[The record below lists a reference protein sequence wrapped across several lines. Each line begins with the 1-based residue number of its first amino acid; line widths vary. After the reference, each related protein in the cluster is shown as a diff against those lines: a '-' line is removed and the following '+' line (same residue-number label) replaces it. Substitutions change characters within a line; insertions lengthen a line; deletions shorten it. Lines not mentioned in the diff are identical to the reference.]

1 MTGPGRTGAGGAST
15 VAQPRPAGSGFTR
28 QAATWP
34 APVRPSLRRALA
46 RLAGRDLATAAHVA
60 SLAGAIAFWAW
71 LDRGLWFFG
80 DEWDFLVSRGLGYP
94 PGSVHGIW
102 FPHNEHWS
110 TLPILAWRALYSL
123 WHLSSYWPY
132 LGLLLAVQALTVHL
146 AWRACRRAGASPWVS
161 TAAALMLGFLGAGA
175 EDFGWAFQVGF
186 VGSVAFG
193 LLAFDLLDRPGSPA
207 VRPGSPGSRP
217 QPAPAERLGVP
228 APAEGQPSPR
238 GSGVRTL
245 LPANRSGEAVPVE
258 GQRLPRHFALPAVL
272 PEARDVAVSA
282 ALLASLM
289 CSTIGDAM
297 VVGAAVL
304 AFARLPKA
312 RALRLLW
319 PPTACYV
326 VWFFG
331 VGRLGIAAH
340 SDHFDL
346 STFTSLPGYVWEG
359 LSTALGRAFNFD
371 AAGAALLVGLAAWVA
386 WRARRLWAE
395 RPALIALCASALT
408 FYALAAVGRD
418 AGGGPTASRYVY
430 VVFAILLPVVAVV
443 LDGGGRWGWAPAR
456 VAAVGLLVLSTL
468 GNVGQA
474 RAFTSARTALT
485 TRLKTQLE
493 AVGELVAGGTADV
506 SGPGAAPVPGD
517 PNLQVADI
525 AQLERARFLPKPHLG
540 AATVA
545 DARAVLALGVWDGVQ
560 MTLSH
565 APLSSAR
572 FELVQASGVR
582 VGHSGGCVA
591 FSPLSATQVPR
602 VQLEVPAGEK
612 SAAVLVES
620 GPSTTARFVG
630 AMLVAPRTSA
640 HAGQARIV
648 SAPVELAV
656 PARGTGWLNDNAAGS
671 GVILTWTYA
680 TPVTLCGL
688 RAGK

>member
-1 MTGPGRTGAGGAST
+1 MRADPGKTGAGGAST
-15 VAQPRPAGSGFTR
+15 VAEPRRAGSGFTR

-34 APVRPSLRRALA
+34 APVRPLLRRALA
-46 RLAGRDLATAAHVA
+46 RLAGPDLATAAHLV

-94 PGSVHGIW
+94 PGSTHGIW

-110 TLPILAWRALYSL
+110 TLPILGWRALYHF

-132 LGLLLAVQALTVHL
+132 LSLLLAMQALTVHL

-161 TAAALMLGFLGAGA
+161 TAAATMLGFLGAGA

-193 LLAFDLLDRPGSPA
+193 LLGLDLLDRPGPPA
-207 VRPGSPGSRP
+207 AAP
-217 QPAPAERLGVP
+217 QPAPADGLGLLT
-228 APAEGQPSPR
+228 AAEGQPSPR
-238 GSGVRTL
+238 RFALSALV
-245 LPANRSGEAVPVE
+245 PAGRPGAAVPAK
-258 GQRLPRHFALPAVL
+258 GQAFSRLNWRSALSAVL
-272 PEARDVAVSA
+272 PAGRDLAASA

-319 PPTACYV
+319 PPVACYV

-340 SDHFDL
+340 SDHFNL

-359 LSTALGRAFNFD
+359 LSTALGQAFNFD

-395 RPALIALCASALT
+395 RPALIALCASALA

-443 LDGGGRWGWAPAR
+443 LDGGGKWGWAPAR
-456 VAAVGLLVLSTL
+456 LAAVGLLVLSTL

-474 RAFTSARTALT
+474 RAFTSTRTALT
-485 TRLKTQLE
+485 SRLKTQLE
-493 AVGELVAGGTADV
+493 AVGELVASGTPDV

-525 AQLERARFLPKPHLG
+525 AQLERARLLPKPHLG
-540 AATVA
+540 ANTLA

-582 VGHSGGCVA
+582 VAGGGGGCLT
-591 FSPLSATQVPR
+591 FSPLSGTEVPR
-602 VQLEVPAGEK
+602 VQIQVPAGKK
-612 SAAVLVES
+612 SASVLVES
-620 GPSTTARFVG
+620 GPSRTPRFVG
-630 AMLVAPRTSA
+630 AMLVVPRASS
-640 HAGQARIV
+640 HAGPPPVV

-656 PARGTGWLNDNAAGS
+656 PARGTGWLDDDAAAS
-671 GVILTWTYA
+671 GVVLTWTYG
-680 TPVTLCGL
+680 TPVTLCDL